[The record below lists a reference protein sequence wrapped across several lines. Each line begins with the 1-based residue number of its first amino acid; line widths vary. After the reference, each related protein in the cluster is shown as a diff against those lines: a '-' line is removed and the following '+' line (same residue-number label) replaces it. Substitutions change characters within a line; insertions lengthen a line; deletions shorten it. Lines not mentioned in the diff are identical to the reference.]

1 MDPTDRFIAALN
13 ARDLDALAECLH
25 PDFEMVV
32 PQKPNRGFRGR
43 GQELANMR
51 YLFET
56 CPDMTVTLLR
66 KCVDGTE
73 IWTETTATGTNLNV
87 AACVIWQIDP
97 VTDTIRSGRYYAEAV
112 QHDAPGID
120 DYMRS
125 LPADHSAG

>member
-1 MDPTDRFIAALN
+1 MDPADRFIAALN

-43 GQELANMR
+43 DQELANMQ

-56 CPDMTVTLLR
+56 CPDMTVSLLR
-66 KCVDGTE
+66 KCVGGDE
-73 IWTETTATGTNLNV
+73 IWTETTATGTNLDV
-87 AACVIWQIDP
+87 AACVIWRIDP
-97 VTDTIRSGRYYAEAV
+97 ATDTLRSGRHYADAV
-112 QHDAPGID
+112 QHDALGID

-125 LPADHSAG
+125 LPADDSGG